1 MLNLRSKKHNNFIH
15 KLIRMRKYYLGIFI
29 LIPLFNFAQKVD
41 MTNMSFWKNSG
52 KTNWSIVKSV
62 KADINV
68 EESIS
73 TEPGT
78 GVMVNQPEKGNNANL
93 ESILEHGD
101 ADISF
106 DFMMAKHSNSGFYL
120 QGRYEVQLMDS
131 WGVINPHTGDCGG
144 IYKRRRF
151 IKDANDKM
159 QEYLWEGHAPRIN
172 ACLSPGLWQHMEIQF
187 RAPKFDATGKKI
199 ANAKVLLAKMNGVI
213 IQENVE
219 MTGPTGGPISET
231 EVALGPIMI
240 QGDHGKVAF
249 RNMSISNLSGKP
261 AFTKDIEYM
270 AYYGAFKEPKDF
282 ITKRPDKVAKL
293 EKFTWEASTQ
303 PNDFAVIYKSKLVIP
318 EAGKHLIT
326 FQLGGKY
333 YVKINGKEVL
343 PDEWTFTNDKRK
355 VDVDLP
361 AGEVPM
367 EITVYKTDGWM
378 QPIMAVWIAGPN
390 FREVPLHTLG
400 SVLAGAPN
408 DPILLDA
415 KQPIILRSFSD
426 INKDGKKLKRIT
438 HGVNV
443 GHPDKLHYTYDLDNG
458 ALAQIWKG
466 EFLDTSPMWDNR
478 GDGSSRPRGLVLT
491 LDNIPPV
498 YSQTATIPANFKTLG
513 YSLDQNELP
522 TFKYKV
528 FNSEIID
535 QIVIANS
542 KFFTRIIKN
551 KSANPIALSF
561 KIATGKNI
569 EKINESTYQIDE
581 AYFVKVDGAKIETI
595 DGNITLVKSLD
606 SDITYSILW

>member
-1 MLNLRSKKHNNFIH
+1 MNKFIV
-15 KLIRMRKYYLGIFI
+15 GICL
-29 LIPLFNFAQKVD
+29 LIPLSNFAQKVD

-62 KADINV
+62 KADMDV
-68 EESIS
+68 EESIT
-73 TEPGT
+73 TEAGT
-78 GVMVNQPEKGNNANL
+78 GVLVNQPEKGNNANL
-93 ESILEHGD
+93 QSILEHGD

-120 QGRYEVQLMDS
+120 QGRYEIQLLDS

-151 IKDANDKM
+151 IKDENGKM
-159 QEYLWEGHAPRIN
+159 QEYLWEGHAPRMN
-172 ACLSPGLWQHMEIQF
+172 TCLAPGLWQHMEIQF
-187 RAPKFDATGKKI
+187 RAPKFDAAGKKI

-249 RNMSISNLSGKP
+249 RNMSISNLAGKP
-261 AFTKDIEYM
+261 AEIKDIEYM
-270 AYYGAFKEPKDF
+270 SYYGAFKEPKDF
-282 ITKRPDKVAKL
+282 LLKRPDKVAKL
-293 EKFTWEASTQ
+293 EKFTWEASSQ

-343 PDEWTFTNDKRK
+343 PDEWTFTRDQRK
-355 VDVDLP
+355 VEVDLP
-361 AGEVPM
+361 AGESPM

-390 FREVPLHTLG
+390 FRAVPLHTIG
-400 SVLAGAPN
+400 SVLAGAPS

-415 KQPIILRSFSD
+415 NLPTILRSFSD
-426 INKDGKKLKRIT
+426 IYKDGKKLKRVT

-458 ALAQIWKG
+458 AIAQIWKG
-466 EFLDTSPMWDNR
+466 EFLDSSPMWDNR

-491 LDNIPPV
+491 LQEFQPIVSNE
-498 YSQTATIPANFKTLG
+498 FKTLG
-513 YSLDQNELP
+513 YDLDENQIP
-522 TFKYKV
+522 TFRYKIKDTEIHDKTLITENKYFTRKISAKYGENTSDLNFQIAKAKSIILV
-528 FNSEIID
+528 KENTYLIDNQYYVKAVEAKID
-535 QIVIANS
+535 QDNDFFSLS
-542 KFFTRIIKN
+542 KKIGN
-551 KSANPIALSF
+551 GLS
-561 KIATGKNI
+561 
-569 EKINESTYQIDE
+569 
-581 AYFVKVDGAKIETI
+581 
-595 DGNITLVKSLD
+595 
-606 SDITYSILW
+606 YSIFW